1 MTTATTT
8 HANGREQHGA
18 IGPRKHP
25 PATVGQAVRRHWIVA
40 SLPPLLLVA
49 LAVGIAFQR
58 PPTYAAQARLNAG
71 PVNASPQAIPGIA
84 EASKSLAGTYARVV
98 DAQAVIDPVSVRL
111 KLEPGEV
118 ASRIEASPI
127 PESSLI
133 LIEAKGPS
141 SESAVALANATGD
154 SLIRYAASLT
164 RRNDDSPRLLEEFTQ
179 TSRSLQELVSTRRRL
194 QAGATRAPTR
204 AERAQLGRVEA
215 EVEAVQLRLRTLSAV
230 YQASQQGQ
238 ASANLI
244 QVLSPAIQAD
254 SDRIPVLQ
262 RLVLIAL
269 LAGIALGVALAVLRS
284 RRPRRRTG
292 EPHPASLADAPD
304 AGDRG
309 RTRHSMRIAFR
320 FGVALL
326 ALALLAG
333 GGAGA
338 YLVLADVTGH
348 GDQAAKQAPETLT
361 TRSAAASRSPDPPRV
376 TAGQARTASLRLVP
390 AAPVWVCLVDA
401 GGRRLVSREVRP
413 GDALPT
419 FRSERLRMS
428 LGTSA
433 LSMRVNGRR
442 QNVPAGG
449 APIGYEI
456 TPSGRKRLGP
466 DAQPTCGTA
475 SASRG

>member
-1 MTTATTT
+1 MTNATATPT
-8 HANGREQHGA
+8 ANGREQHGS
-18 IGPRKHP
+18 IGSPEHP
-25 PATVGQAVRRHWIVA
+25 SPSVGQAVRRHWIVA
-40 SLPPLLLVA
+40 SLPPLLLVG
-49 LAVGIAFQR
+49 LAVGIAIQR
-58 PPTYAAQARLNAG
+58 PPTYSAQARLNAG

-98 DAQAVIDPVSVRL
+98 DAQAVIDPVSARL

-133 LIEAKGPS
+133 LVEAKGPS
-141 SESAVALANATGD
+141 SASAVALANATGD
-154 SLIRYAASLT
+154 SLIRYAASLS

-194 QAGATRAPTR
+194 QASAPRAPTG
-204 AERAQLGRVEA
+204 AQRAQLGRVEA

-269 LAGIALGVALAVLRS
+269 LAGVGAGVALAVLRS

-292 EPHPASLADAPD
+292 EPHPADARD
-304 AGDRG
+304 AAARG
-309 RTRHSMRIAFR
+309 RSRRSLRIAFR
-320 FGVALL
+320 SGLALL

-333 GGAGA
+333 GGTAA
-338 YLVLADVTGH
+338 YLALGDAAGRD
-348 GDQAAKQAPETLT
+348 DQAARQSPERLT
-361 TRSAAASRSPDPPRV
+361 PGKAAASRWPDPPRV
-376 TAGQARTASLRLVP
+376 TAGRARTASLRLVP

-419 FRSERLRMS
+419 FRSKRLRMS

-475 SASRG
+475 AASASLG

>member
-1 MTTATTT
+1 MTNATATSTV
-8 HANGREQHGA
+8 NGREQHGSIA
-18 IGPRKHP
+18 SSEHRPL
-25 PATVGQAVRRHWIVA
+25 TVGQAVRRHWIVA
-40 SLPPLLLVA
+40 SLPSLLLLA

-98 DAQAVIDPVSVRL
+98 DAQAVIDPVSTRL

-133 LIEAKGPS
+133 LVEAKGPS
-141 SESAVALANATGD
+141 SASAVALANATGD

-194 QAGATRAPTR
+194 RAGATRAPTR
-204 AERAQLGRVEA
+204 GQRAQLGRVEA

-269 LAGIALGVALAVLRS
+269 LAGVGAGVALAVMRS
-284 RRPRRRTG
+284 RRPRRKTR
-292 EPHPASLADAPD
+292 ERHPVSVADAPD
-304 AGDRG
+304 PADRG
-309 RTRHSMRIAFR
+309 RRRIAFR
-320 FGVALL
+320 FLVALV
-326 ALALLAG
+326 AIALLAG
-333 GGAGA
+333 GGTVA
-338 YLVLADVTGH
+338 YLALGDVTGRD
-348 GDQAAKQAPETLT
+348 DQAAKQAPERLT
-361 TRSAAASRSPDPPRV
+361 PGKAAASRSADPPRV
-376 TAGQARTASLRLVP
+376 TAGRARRASLRLVP
-390 AAPVWVCLVDA
+390 TAPVWVCLVDA

-419 FRSERLRMS
+419 FRSKRLRMS

-475 SASRG
+475 AASASLG